1 MGFAEAVVWCQAPA
15 RNAFQRSVD
24 DRVEVDVTD
33 ELADFSML
41 SILVFN
47 RWVSAAIASRA
58 EITLAI
64 SP

>member
-1 MGFAEAVVWCQAPA
+1 
-15 RNAFQRSVD
+15 VD
-24 DRVEVDVTD
+24 DRVEVDVAD
-33 ELADFSML
+33 DVADFSML

-47 RWVSAAIASRA
+47 LWVSAAIASRA